1 MWILNVEQQ
10 LRSRQLPKDISVCL
24 SCQQRKLSNLKY
36 QLCLTILEWLRDFS
50 LFALCHVSPEVSLRC
65 LLSGHR
71 IGAASWSC
79 MRVALDLYTTS
90 CPHSFVLKTSHCSV
104 RPSFPSTPHPPS
116 HFPRTPFPQIP
127 ASAYQ
132 CNPTCGLL
140 HFQSRQRAASGPS
153 SQQHVTTR
161 LPSPENCTGSSTPTN
176 EVQTPE
182 WACTALR
189 CGGPFPPYSV
199 PLPSNVL
206 SPPQHLCHSF
216 YLQWPL
222 CTLPAAT
229 IPSILYNVWKITY
242 LPGSLPW
249 LPKPEI
255 LWSNSLWC
263 TQHALNF
270 LSRLS
275 VRLFYLLNLIAQ
287 ALLLYY
293 HFIPLRTI
301 QYLLEKMTF
310 YSLLL
315 LPMYLI
321 KQNKCSFEM

>member
-1 MWILNVEQQ
+1 MLNSSFGPVSS
-10 LRSRQLPKDISVCL
+10 LRTFQCVCPASSANSVT
-24 SCQQRKLSNLKY
+24 SNINCVWPSSNDSVIFLY
-36 QLCLTILEWLRDFS
+36 L
-50 LFALCHVSPEVSLRC
+50 LFATWAPKFHLDVYLVDIGLVLHRDLAWGSPLTFIPPPAPIHLFS
-65 LLSGHR
+65 
-71 IGAASWSC
+71 
-79 MRVALDLYTTS
+79 
-90 CPHSFVLKTSHCSV
+90 
-104 RPSFPSTPHPPS
+104 RPAIVPSAHPFLPPPTPPS

-132 CNPTCGLL
+132 CDPTCGLL
-140 HFQSRQRAASGPS
+140 HFQSRQRAASGPW

-176 EVQTPE
+176 AVQTPE

-315 LPMYLI
+315 LPMSLV